1 MNRNCLV
8 FCVLVCSCFVVH
20 IASAAGGGGGG
31 AGANLGSGGGGGRGL
46 NKVFQEGTALLSSGE
61 CEEAEKKFR
70 TVLKAVPK
78 NPEASYLRGAALAC
92 LGKHKEAA
100 RWFGKA
106 IRYDRKMY
114 PAYEKLGRSHLVLGQ
129 REDAEKQ
136 LGKLKSLLKK
146 CGSKCPANL
155 REAYSDLAA
164 ALLAVEEQNTGTDT
178 GTEKVPG
185 DANGEGQHGLL
196 FDRVPD
202 PNASYRGAVELIHS
216 ERFEDAID
224 SLRRLA
230 SAIGPHPDVLNYL
243 GYAYRRL
250 ERYEQAETYYE
261 QALTIDPLH
270 RGANEYLGE
279 MYVELGRLDE
289 ARARLAVLDEACPF
303 ACAEYEDL
311 ERVLEQRV
319 VAAQ

>member
-1 MNRNCLV
+1 MQNRNLP
-8 FCVLVCSCFVVH
+8 
-20 IASAAGGGGGG
+20 IADS
-31 AGANLGSGGGGGRGL
+31 
-46 NKVFQEGTALLSSGE
+46 
-61 CEEAEKKFR
+61 
-70 TVLKAVPK
+70 
-78 NPEASYLRGAALAC
+78 
-92 LGKHKEAA
+92 
-100 RWFGKA
+100 
-106 IRYDRKMY
+106 IY
-114 PAYEKLGRSHLVLGQ
+114 PAISDKSNSVFSNRSRTYVDRS
-129 REDAEKQ
+129 REAFDT
-136 LGKLKSLLKK
+136 LIR
-146 CGSKCPANL
+146 SKCTL
-155 REAYSDLAA
+155 RNHMHASIRDF
-164 ALLAVEEQNTGTDT
+164 
-178 GTEKVPG
+178 G
-185 DANGEGQHGLL
+185 DSKA
-196 FDRVPD
+196 
-202 PNASYRGAVELIHS
+202 
-216 ERFEDAID
+216 RFEDAID